1 MYFAF
6 FKPPHW
12 RKISAEARRRNC
24 AVMPFKE
31 EMIMRMERTVVEI
44 DGDYAV
50 LRADSGEESRTALA
64 LLPDG
69 LCEGMRLIFEN
80 FEWCVAD

>member
-1 MYFAF
+1 
-6 FKPPHW
+6 
-12 RKISAEARRRNC
+12 
-24 AVMPFKE
+24 
-31 EMIMRMERTVVEI
+31 MRMERTVVEI

-50 LRADSGEESRTALA
+50 LRADSGKESRTALA

-80 FEWCVAD
+80 FEWRVAD

>member
-6 FKPPHW
+6 FKPKHW
-12 RKISAEARRRNC
+12 RKRSAEARRRNC

-50 LRADSGEESRTALA
+50 LVSDDGAESRTALA

-69 LCEGMRLIFEN
+69 ITEGTRLVFEN
-80 FEWCVAD
+80 FEYRIKK

>member
-1 MYFAF
+1 
-6 FKPPHW
+6 
-12 RKISAEARRRNC
+12 
-24 AVMPFKE
+24 
-31 EMIMRMERTVVEI
+31 MRLERTVVEI

-50 LRADSGEESRTALA
+50 LQAEDGTQSRTALA

-80 FEWCVAD
+80 FEWRLAD